1 MATITHPK
9 ATEADLL
16 NAPKDGRKYELV
28 DGELVMSPAGSRHG
42 AVCAKLII
50 RLGTFIEQGR
60 LGHLFDSSTGFRM
73 PNGNVRLP
81 DVAFVARGRFEGDK
95 VPEGFSP
102 VAPDLAVEVLSPEDR
117 PRSVLDKVGE
127 YLDAGVSLVW
137 VVDPKSRT
145 ATVYRSLTNVRT
157 VVESGDFD
165 GENILPGFR
174 CSLADILTE

>member
-1 MATITHPK
+1 MAAITHSK

-28 DGELVMSPAGSRHG
+28 DGELLMSPAGSRHG
-42 AVCAKLII
+42 AACAKLII

-81 DVAFVARGRFEGDK
+81 DVAFVAQGRFEAGK

-102 VAPDLAVEVLSPEDR
+102 VAPDLAVEVLSPDDR
-117 PRSVLDKVGE
+117 PRSVLDKIGE
-127 YLDAGVSLVW
+127 YLDAGGSLGW

-145 ATVYRSLTNVRT
+145 AMV
-157 VVESGDFD
+157 
-165 GENILPGFR
+165 P
-174 CSLADILTE
+174 

>member
-42 AVCAKLII
+42 AVCAKLIV

-102 VAPDLAVEVLSPEDR
+102 VVPDLAVEVLSPEDR

-145 ATVYRSLTNVRT
+145 ATVYRSLTNAT
-157 VVESGDFD
+157 ST
-165 GENILPGFR
+165 IT
-174 CSLADILTE
+174 S

>member
-50 RLGTFIEQGR
+50 RLGTLIEQGR
-60 LGHLFDSSTGFRM
+60 LGQLFDSSTGFRM

-102 VAPDLAVEVLSPEDR
+102 VVPDLAVEVLSPEDR

-165 GENILPGFR
+165 GEHILPGFR
-174 CSLADILTE
+174 CSLADILAE